1 MYEPT
6 QGGIYADTLGILQGE
21 LKMAAVWKKFDGSEE
36 HKEMMRKAFNGWE
49 CRLHDGRQYRN
60 LPAAVNPPYDEIDE
74 FLIYDP
80 HPHKD
85 MIIEW
90 ANTGKPVYFIN
101 RPGRW
106 VKSTAPQWNL
116 LRTYSFD
123 PPINQGYRK
132 YKYRDEAGLI
142 HVQAIN
148 RIGSVLKAEQIESF
162 SQFIG
167 WIDDDWQEVEV

>member
-1 MYEPT
+1 
-6 QGGIYADTLGILQGE
+6 
-21 LKMAAVWKKFDGSEE
+21 MAAVWKKFDGSEE
-36 HKEMMRKAFNGWE
+36 HKDMMRNSVHGWE
-49 CRLHDGRQYRN
+49 CKLKNGNVLKNLLNYRHI
-60 LPAAVNPPYDEIDE
+60 PFSAIYE

-90 ANTGKPVYFIN
+90 ANTGKPVYFIT
-101 RPGRW
+101 RPGQW

-123 PPINQGYRK
+123 PPINQGYRR
-132 YKYRDEAGLI
+132 YKYRDEVGLI
-142 HVQAIN
+142 QVQAIN
-148 RIGSVLKAEQIESF
+148 KLGSVLKEEEIEKA